1 MGLGKTLQMI
11 SLILKHKEL
20 EAERE
25 KNKSVD
31 KVRLAVK
38 LLQIRFNLIAC
49 KIKHIYVSIRA
60 GCRSAS
66 S

>member
-25 KNKSVD
+25 KYKSVD
-31 KVRLAVK
+31 KVRQDFLSHFVV
-38 LLQIRFNLIAC
+38 QVMF
-49 KIKHIYVSIRA
+49 SS
-60 GCRSAS
+60 CRPAL
-66 S
+66 

>member
-25 KNKSVD
+25 KNKTDEVPVIVYRD
-31 KVRLAVK
+31 GPD
-38 LLQIRFNLIAC
+38 IRPD
-49 KIKHIYVSIRA
+49 
-60 GCRSAS
+60 G
-66 S
+66 